1 MHDHAGSTV
10 AFHTTMPFMGYEVVG
25 SIEGHPVKNH
35 LPPELG
41 VLFKTRR
48 QWEDLGVRVRSGSGV
63 PMHPTMMSYRTYV
76 YYHIDDTEARTL
88 TGEARREFDGI
99 QSRLEA
105 DLREATGHGGLKA
118 LYESRKSESYRKT
131 QSCAISETLSG
142 HRGVD

>member
-35 LPPELG
+35 LPPE
-41 VLFKTRR
+41 
-48 QWEDLGVRVRSGSGV
+48 LGVRVRSGSGV

-105 DLREATGHGGLKA
+105 DLREAPGHGGLKA

-131 QSCAISETLSG
+131 QTCAISETLSG

>member
-48 QWEDLGVRVRSGSGV
+48 QWEDLGVRVLSGSGV
-63 PMHPTMMSYRTYV
+63 PMHPTMMSYRTHV
-76 YYHIDDTEARTL
+76 YYHIDDMDAHTL
-88 TGEARREFDGI
+88 TGEARSELDEI

-118 LYESRKSESYRKT
+118 LYERRGSASRDKM
-131 QSCAISETLSG
+131 
-142 HRGVD
+142 